1 MFKTYLKQVPYLDS
15 LYKSDKASGLDKH
28 YKCSEADTN
37 RSERYGDVHFIS
49 FYCAIL
55 ARLVYCNDHDFVENY
70 DSIFGHVIPT
80 DIMSC
85 IDNVEK
91 PYQLLDDEKVFGSL
105 LKKKKYPTY
114 ERQGKTY
121 IAFEEMAKNVNIL
134 IGEDE
139 FSKVKSMKDH
149 KHKFG
154 SIKHSSLRYVSIATS
169 NYGEIY
175 VCVDLNMPHS
185 IFILFRGT
193 YSVKSASSYSRPSSI
208 FSVKIGNKGEAY
220 LDGVFKITVEVI
232 HSILESMRFLVETY
246 FPKQSLK
253 KNSIK
258 VFTTAHSLGSAMCT
272 IFSYL
277 WAKIKSS
284 NVAPYNS
291 APYNYFT
298 QEICCISFG
307 APRCFNETTSKK
319 FCEFVQSKKILF
331 LRVTNRDD
339 PITSLPNKMYGFV
352 HPCSDETSIKK
363 GLRNL
368 VTEDC
373 ESTLIQERI
382 GNIKPIIDYKKDLN
396 CRSCKSN
403 PEPGNGHFDYLYIMF
418 TSFDFRVVVDVWEKI
433 RQSFSLTSKKI
444 NTNLGAKTQKNK
456 SKSIKPIKGNKT
468 KTKTRS
474 KNKSNKA
481 RGLIKFV
488 DGEVV
493 RERNLEKSTRARLV
507 FYEGENYFKVVFFDM
522 DKARGTNFIKTNSII
537 SGIQSFINSIN
548 GSSKDPSK
556 VVEDVGITKVTFD
569 ELRRHLTKVSGNVP
583 LNGPTTQFPEYKKDA
598 PKLCCIHI

>member
-1 MFKTYLKQVPYLDS
+1 MFKTYLKQIPYLDS

-28 YKCSEADTN
+28 NKCSESQLT
-37 RSERYGDVHFIS
+37 RSEKYGDVHFIS

-70 DSIFGHVIPT
+70 DSIFGHVIPP
-80 DIMSC
+80 DIMKC

-91 PYQLLDDEKVFGSL
+91 QHQLMDDEKVFGSL
-105 LKKKKYPTY
+105 LNKKSYPTY
-114 ERQGKTY
+114 ERQGKIY

-154 SIKHSSLRYVSIATS
+154 LIKHSSLRYVSIATS

-175 VCVDLNMPHS
+175 ICIDLNMPNS

-208 FSVKIGNKGEAY
+208 FSVKIGNKGDAY
-220 LDGVFKITVEVI
+220 LDGIFKITVEVM
-232 HSILESMRFLVETY
+232 HSILESMRFLIETY
-246 FPKQSLK
+246 LPKQSLK
-253 KNSIK
+253 KHNIK
-258 VFTTAHSLGSAMCT
+258 VFTTAHSLGGAMCT

-277 WAKIKSS
+277 WAKMRTS

-319 FCEFVQSKKILF
+319 FCEFVDSEKILF

-339 PITSLPNKMYGFV
+339 PIPGLPNKMYGFV
-352 HPCSDETSIKK
+352 HPCSDPVSIKK

-373 ESTLIQERI
+373 DSVLTQERI
-382 GNIKPIIDYKKDLN
+382 GHIKPIIDYKKDLN

-403 PEPGNGHFDYLYIMF
+403 PEPGNGHFDYLYVMF
-418 TSFDFRVVVDVWEKI
+418 TSFDFKVVVDAWESF
-433 RQSFSLTSKKI
+433 RQYFSLTSKKI
-444 NTNLGAKTQKNK
+444 KENVGTKTQKHK
-456 SKSIKPIKGNKT
+456 TKPIKGNKP
-468 KTKTRS
+468 KTRS

-481 RGLIKFV
+481 RGLVKFG

-507 FYEGENYFKVVFFDM
+507 FYEGGNYFKVVFFDM
-522 DKARGTNFIKTNSII
+522 DKARGKNFKKTNSII
-537 SGIQSFINSIN
+537 SGIQSFINSIT

-556 VVEDVGITKVTFD
+556 VVEDIGITKVTFD
-569 ELRRHLTKVSGNVP
+569 ELRTHLTKVNNVS
-583 LNGPTTQFPEYKKDA
+583 LDGHSTQFPEYNKDA
-598 PKLCCIHI
+598 PKLCCIHL

>member
-15 LYKSDKASGLDKH
+15 LYKSDKATGLDKH
-28 YKCSEADTN
+28 YKCSESDVN

-55 ARLVYCNDHDFVENY
+55 ARLVYCNDHEFVENY
-70 DSIFGHVIPT
+70 TNIFGNVIPT
-80 DIMSC
+80 DIMRC

-91 PYQLLDDEKVFGSL
+91 SQQLLNDEKVFGSL
-105 LKKKKYPTY
+105 IKKNKYPTY

-139 FSKVKSMKDH
+139 FSNVKSIKSH

-154 SIKHSSLRYVSIATS
+154 SIKNSDLRYVSIATS

-175 VCVDLNMPHS
+175 ICIDLNMPHS

-193 YSVKSASSYSRPSSI
+193 YSSKSASSYSRPSSI
-208 FSVKIGNKGEAY
+208 FSLKIGNKGEAY
-220 LDGVFKITVEVI
+220 LDGVFKITVEVM
-232 HSILESMRFLVETY
+232 HSIIESARFLVETY

-253 KNSIK
+253 KNGIK
-258 VFTTAHSLGSAMCT
+258 VFTTGHSLGGAMCT

-277 WAKIKSS
+277 WAKMKETG
-284 NVAPYNS
+284 VAPYNS
-291 APYNYFT
+291 APYNYFS

-319 FCEFVQSKKILF
+319 FCELVQSKKILF

-373 ESTLIQERI
+373 DSTLIQERI
-382 GNIKPIIDYKKDLN
+382 GNIKPEIDYKKNLN

-403 PEPGNGHFDYLYIMF
+403 PEPGNGHFDYLYVMF
-418 TSFDFRVVVDVWEKI
+418 TSFDFEVFIDAWEKM
-433 RQSFSLTSKKI
+433 RQSFSLTHKKI
-444 NTNLGAKTQKNK
+444 KANIGAKTQKHK
-456 SKSIKPIKGNKT
+456 SK
-468 KTKTRS
+468 
-474 KNKSNKA
+474 
-481 RGLIKFV
+481 L
-488 DGEVV
+488 
-493 RERNLEKSTRARLV
+493 
-507 FYEGENYFKVVFFDM
+507 
-522 DKARGTNFIKTNSII
+522 
-537 SGIQSFINSIN
+537 
-548 GSSKDPSK
+548 
-556 VVEDVGITKVTFD
+556 
-569 ELRRHLTKVSGNVP
+569 
-583 LNGPTTQFPEYKKDA
+583 KKQ
-598 PKLCCIHI
+598 